1 MSDYDENE
9 EAPWYPYRDR
19 IRDVVIE
26 SGVTHIGAWS
36 FYNTG
41 APIFRVN
48 IPDSVKTIGSYAFA
62 GAKLSSVEIPD
73 SVVTI
78 GDYAFTSCVSL
89 EKVTIG
95 NHVKTI
101 GNGAFQRN
109 TALKSVII
117 PDSVESIE
125 EYAFKDC
132 INLQFVYLKENLK
145 SIGSGA
151 FYNTGIISITIPDS
165 VEEIGSVAF
174 YYCTTLSKAELGSGV
189 KIIGQKAF
197 YATNLSTV
205 TIPENVTNIGGMAFG
220 FHTGEEKDTSFI
232 IRGKS
237 GTAAEFYAD
246 DNSFIFK
253 PISYD
258 VWLAGTQITVD
269 NIDILTPVIAQN
281 SSEAKE
287 RFKNGEMEIT
297 FDGKS
302 TLTLKNAIID
312 TGTKTAQGATFGI
325 KGLNIVVEG
334 DCRII
339 GREVNGIKLTQN
351 ATITGGGTLTVTG
364 KSSGISYDGDGD
376 IELTVD
382 KTALNVSGSIGIN
395 GGSSPSGKKLTINC
409 SDVTADGSN
418 SAINYLGEITLNDA
432 EIITPKGGEIKS
444 SATWDGSPS
453 LGIYDG
459 STLSK
464 KAVIAAKPNAQTM
477 IGDVNGDGK
486 VTIDDATMIQK
497 AVAELV
503 ELDDTQKKAADTNGD
518 GNVTID
524 DAISPSA

>member
-1 MSDYDENE
+1 MRRTSIAFHYQGYHVQNSLFAHVSYVVFDRCPTMFSELKTARLFSAAAMRLGISSKNV
-9 EAPWYPYRDR
+9 YP
-19 IRDVVIE
+19 
-26 SGVTHIGAWS
+26 G
-36 FYNTG
+36 
-41 APIFRVN
+41 
-48 IPDSVKTIGSYAFA
+48 
-62 GAKLSSVEIPD
+62 
-73 SVVTI
+73 
-78 GDYAFTSCVSL
+78 
-89 EKVTIG
+89 
-95 NHVKTI
+95 
-101 GNGAFQRN
+101 
-109 TALKSVII
+109 
-117 PDSVESIE
+117 
-125 EYAFKDC
+125 
-132 INLQFVYLKENLK
+132 
-145 SIGSGA
+145 
-151 FYNTGIISITIPDS
+151 GIS
-165 VEEIGSVAF
+165 
-174 YYCTTLSKAELGSGV
+174 AELGSGV

-376 IELTVD
+376 IEPTVD

-409 SDVTADGSN
+409 SDVTAEGSN

-453 LGIYDG
+453 PGIYDG

-464 KAVIAAKPNAQTM
+464 KAVIAAKPNAQPM
-477 IGDVNGDGK
+477 IDDVNGDGK
-486 VTIDDATMIQK
+486 VTIDDATLVQK
-497 AVAELV
+497 AIAELI
-503 ELDDTQKKAADTNGD
+503 ELDDTQKKAADTNSD
-518 GNVTID
+518 GKITID
-524 DAISPSA
+524 DSTMIQKYIAELIDHLG

>member
-1 MSDYDENE
+1 MLLSREVLYYYITNHTIVATNYQRESNGILYLELDSLFAYNEFSGSFFVRINGEKAEILEKGSRTVTVTCTFSSCPVSGKTGDCTWQYDQQTRKLTISGSGKMSDYDENE

-48 IPDSVKTIGSYAFA
+48 IPDSV
-62 GAKLSSVEIPD
+62 
-73 SVVTI
+73 
-78 GDYAFTSCVSL
+78 
-89 EKVTIG
+89 
-95 NHVKTI
+95 
-101 GNGAFQRN
+101 
-109 TALKSVII
+109 
-117 PDSVESIE
+117 
-125 EYAFKDC
+125 
-132 INLQFVYLKENLK
+132 
-145 SIGSGA
+145 
-151 FYNTGIISITIPDS
+151 
-165 VEEIGSVAF
+165 EEIGSVAF

-205 TIPENVTNIGGMAFG
+205 TIPENVTYIGGMAFG
-220 FHTGEEKDTSFI
+220 FHTGEKKDTSFI

-302 TLTLKNAIID
+302 TLILKNAIID

-409 SDVTADGSN
+409 SDVTAEGSN

-477 IGDVNGDGK
+477 IGDVNGDGN
-486 VTIDDATMIQK
+486 VTIDDATLVQK
-497 AVAELV
+497 AIAELI
-503 ELDDTQKKAADTNGD
+503 ELDDTQKKAADTNSD
-518 GNVTID
+518 EKITID
-524 DAISPSA
+524 DATMIQKYIAELIDHLG